1 MTGDELVPTYEGF
14 SEGLVSSNSRRQSS
28 DRKSTFKHART
39 LLCLRGRGRRVR
51 PPDARLTRDDAHRE
65 VGETMV
71 RQKPL
76 AAVRSD
82 AEAADRST
90 AFFAIVRGFGV
101 FALAPV
107 AAHRGGGPHG
117 SSLKNVHDVR

>member
-1 MTGDELVPTYEGF
+1 MPNYEGF
-14 SEGLVSSNSRRQSS
+14 SEGLVSSSSKRQSS
-28 DRKSTFKHART
+28 DRKSTIKHART
-39 LLCLRGRGRRVR
+39 LLCLGRRVR

-71 RQKPL
+71 RQTPL
-76 AAVRSD
+76 PAVRSD